1 MRFRPPATLRPWHVA
16 AVGASVA
23 ASITGCRSGTPF
35 EDLAP
40 PSPDRPWLSSGE
52 AALAPTLASIATG
65 ELEPRPEH
73 RDAERAGEG
82 MPWLGDPPAIE
93 PERRYGLAE
102 LIDLAQRANPST
114 RVAWERAREAAIAI
128 GLVEGAYEPM
138 LAASLMAGYERAVF
152 PIPEVPPVID
162 SNSFSAETADLV
174 PGLELTWLL
183 YDFGRR
189 EAAESAARSRAVVA
203 DAAFN
208 LAHSE
213 IAYAVT
219 VAYHAHVT
227 AIERVATAE
236 VSALA
241 AVKLEEAVRS
251 LRENGLSTETQRLAA
266 VRGRVQAQFEVET
279 ARSAVTTTRIDLL
292 EAIGLPPDT
301 ALEVAAAED
310 DRLPELAPRV
320 ETLVAEAIGRRQDLA
335 ASVAKY
341 QATQAELRLARAG
354 RNPTV
359 TAGANVSIPVVGF
372 NVDSLGWE
380 SVTEPWYGAWV
391 GISVP
396 LLDGEITD
404 TRVRM
409 ALASLAAASAEIAV
423 ARDRAVREVW
433 RAYNDLATSLR
444 QRAVV
449 RALLEASEANFD
461 SAMASFD
468 EGLATFVEVD
478 EARRG
483 LADSRQVDQD
493 SRAAI
498 RIAAANLAMATG
510 RLAPPVPRRVE
521 PSEHD

>member
-1 MRFRPPATLRPWHVA
+1 MVL
-16 AVGASVA
+16 GASVLGA
-23 ASITGCRSGTPF
+23 WGCRTSTPF

-52 AALAPTLASIATG
+52 AALAPTLESIATG
-65 ELEPRPEH
+65 ELAPRPEH
-73 RDAERAGEG
+73 RDAARSGEG
-82 MPWLGDPPAIE
+82 LPWLGEPPPIDPD
-93 PERRYGLAE
+93 RRYGLAE
-102 LIDLAQRANPST
+102 LIDLAQRTNPGT

-152 PIPEVPPVID
+152 PIPEVPPLID

-189 EAAESAARSRAVVA
+189 EAAESLAKSRAVFA
-203 DAAFN
+203 DAEFN

-219 VAYHAHVT
+219 VAYHAKVT
-227 AIERVATAE
+227 SIERVSTAE
-236 VSALA
+236 VSAA
-241 AVKLEEAVRS
+241 AAEKLEAAVRS
-251 LRENGLSTETQRLAA
+251 LREHGLATDTQLLAA

-279 ARSAVTTTRIDLL
+279 ARAAVSTTGIDLL
-292 EAIGLPPDT
+292 EAIGLAPDT
-301 ALEVAAAED
+301 RLEIEFANEEL
-310 DRLPELAPRV
+310 LPELAPRV

-359 TAGANVSIPVVGF
+359 TAGANVSIPLVGF
-372 NVDSLGWE
+372 DVDGTGWE
-380 SVTEPWYGAWV
+380 SVAEPWYGAWV

-409 ALASLAAASAEIAV
+409 ALASVAAASAEIAV

-433 RAYNDLATSLR
+433 RAYNDLATALR
-444 QRAVV
+444 QRSVIKS
-449 RALLEASEANFD
+449 LLAASEANFE

-483 LADSRQVDQD
+483 LADSRLVDQD

-510 RLAPPVPRRVE
+510 RLAPPTPRESPPAPPR
-521 PSEHD
+521 